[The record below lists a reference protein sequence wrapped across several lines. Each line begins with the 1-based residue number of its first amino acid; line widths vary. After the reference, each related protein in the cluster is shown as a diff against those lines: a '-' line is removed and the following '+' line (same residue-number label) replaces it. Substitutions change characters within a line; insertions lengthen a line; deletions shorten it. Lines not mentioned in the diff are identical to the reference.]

1 MEERGSLTAAAGDDD
16 GNEDPP
22 QSEMQ
27 LVLRPPSPPFPGA
40 GTYVVQ
46 IPKDQIYRVPPP
58 ENALIVE
65 RHRNPENKKKSPC
78 CTIRCLIIG
87 AIVISLCLILSITLL
102 SLSLTVKPKEPK
114 FSISNVH
121 VKNPKSTSDTGKN
134 SHPGYEVSLKV
145 NNPNGHG
152 INYEGSEGAS
162 LLFKEKSI
170 GKGKFSLKKQEKDS
184 SANVKLVLDGSKGAL
199 PREVEKSMEN
209 TDSKVH
215 LPLTLKMDLSVKVKG
230 FIKTWKLETEVECQF
245 KVSTLGKGTKVL
257 QQKCEAKFKG

>member
-1 MEERGSLTAAAGDDD
+1 MEERGPPAAAAGDDD

-27 LVLRPPSPPFPGA
+27 LVLRPPPPPFPGEN
-40 GTYVVQ
+40 TYVVQ

-65 RHRNPENKKKSPC
+65 RHRNPENKKSSC

-87 AIVISLCLILSITLL
+87 AIVFSLCLILSITLL

-121 VKNPKSTSDTGKN
+121 VKNPKSKSDTGKN
-134 SHPGYEVSLKV
+134 LHPGYEVSLKV

-162 LLFKEKSI
+162 LLLKEKRI
-170 GKGKFSLKKQEKDS
+170 GKGKFPLKKQEKDS
-184 SANVKLVLDGSKGAL
+184 SATVKLVLDGSKGAL
-199 PREVEKSMEN
+199 PREVEKSIEN
-209 TDSKVH
+209 TNSKMH

-230 FIKTWKLETEVECQF
+230 FIKTWKMETEVECHFQ
-245 KVSTLGKGTKVL
+245 VNTLGKGTEVL

>member
-1 MEERGSLTAAAGDDD
+1 MEERGPPAAAAGDDD

-27 LVLRPPSPPFPGA
+27 LVLRPPPPPFPGA
-40 GTYVVQ
+40 NTYVVQ

-87 AIVISLCLILSITLL
+87 AIVFSLCLILFITLL

-121 VKNPKSTSDTGKN
+121 VKNPKSKSDIGKN
-134 SHPGYEVSLKV
+134 SHPGYEVSVKV

-162 LLFKEKSI
+162 LLLKEKSI
-170 GKGKFSLKKQEKDS
+170 GKGKFPLKKQEKDS
-184 SANVKLVLDGSKGAL
+184 SATVKLVLDGSKGAL
-199 PREVEKSMEN
+199 PREVEKSIEN
-209 TDSKVH
+209 TNSKMH

-230 FIKTWKLETEVECQF
+230 FIKTWKMETEVECHFQ
-245 KVSTLGKGTKVL
+245 VSTLGKGTKVL